1 VLTRVI
7 RIQLVLFTV
16 LTVIALVAL
25 GWYYLALPQLVGIGQ
40 YTLYAD
46 LPASGGLY
54 ATGNVSYRGIQI
66 GKVTDVEPTEAG
78 ARATLRIGDQFKI
91 PVDASANVHSVSAIG
106 EQYLDLVSTGNP
118 GQYFSGGQTITT
130 GTVPSEVGPALDAAN
145 QGLAVL
151 PKDKISSVLDETAA
165 AVGGLG
171 PALQHLVDSTTN
183 IASDFKNNLSPVNDI
198 VQNSG
203 PLLNSQVSSGD
214 AIERWARNLN
224 VIGAQVAG
232 QDQAL
237 RSGLQQAGPTLDAVT
252 AVFGNVR
259 EALPQT
265 LANLAIVIDLLKRYH
280 KGLEQTLVAFPQG
293 VAAAQMGTIV
303 PGQGLLHFVLGPI
316 LVGTAASLGATAL
329 FGGLAGA
336 AALIPGAAGLGL
348 LGLTIPPGSGTDL
361 NLPPPCLTGFLPA
374 SQWRSPADTSMAAL
388 PTGLY
393 CKIPQDFQGNDVR
406 GARNYPCADVPGKR
420 AASPRE
426 CRSDQPYVPL
436 GTNPWYGDP
445 NQIRNCPAPAA
456 RCDQPVDPG
465 KVIPAPSINNGT
477 NPMPADRLPQP
488 PGPTSDELS
497 TPGMGT
503 VQCSGQQP
511 NPCVYTPASG
521 PAAIY
526 SPQSGEVI
534 APDGS
539 RFTITNSTPSD
550 DEWKE
555 MLAPAGSPP

>member
-1 VLTRVI
+1 MPISRLI
-7 RIQLVLFTV
+7 RIQLIVFTIGALFVLAV
-16 LTVIALVAL
+16 LGL
-25 GWYYLALPQLVGIGQ
+25 YYLSLPALVGIGQ

-54 ATGNVSYRGIQI
+54 ATANVTYRGIQI
-66 GKVTDVEPTEAG
+66 GRVTNVEPTERG
-78 ARATLRIGDQFKI
+78 ARATMSISDRYKI

-118 GQYFSGGQTITT
+118 GQYFAPGQTITT
-130 GTVPSEVGPALDAAN
+130 GTVPDEVGPAIDAAN
-145 QGLAVL
+145 RGLAVL
-151 PKDKISSVLDETAA
+151 PKEKISSLLDETAT

-183 IASDFKNNLSPVNDI
+183 IAGDFKNNLSPINDI
-198 VQNSG
+198 VQNSA
-203 PLLNSQVSSGD
+203 PILDSQVTSGD

-224 VIGAQVAG
+224 IIGAQVAG

-237 RSGLQQAGPTLDAVT
+237 RSGLQQAAPSLDAVT

-265 LANLAIVIDLLKRYH
+265 LANLEIVLDMLKRYH
-280 KGLEQTLVAFPQG
+280 KGIEQVLVAYPQATAVAEMATIFPG
-293 VAAAQMGTIV
+293 E
-303 PGQGLLHFVLGPI
+303 GLLHFATLGSAVLGI
-316 LVGTAASLGATAL
+316 AGSLGL
-329 FGGLAGA
+329 SGLGSVTG
-336 AALIPGAAGLGL
+336 LIPLAAIL
-348 LGLTIPPGSGTDL
+348 PPGFGTSI
-361 NLPPPCLTGFLPA
+361 NLPPPCFTGFLPA
-374 SQWRSPADTSMAAL
+374 SQWRSPADISMAPL

-393 CKIPQDFQGNDVR
+393 CRIPKDYPGNDVR
-406 GARNYPCADVPGKR
+406 GARNYPCVDVPGKR

-426 CRSDQPYVPL
+426 CRSDAPYVPL

-445 NQIRNCPAPAA
+445 NRIRNCPAPAA

-465 KVIPAPSINNGT
+465 KVIPAPTVNNGA
-477 NPMPADRLPQP
+477 NPLPADRLPQP
-488 PGPTSDELS
+488 PAPTSDELS
-497 TPGMGT
+497 PPGLGT

-539 RFTITNSTPSD
+539 RFTVTNSSKTGD
-550 DEWKE
+550 DGWKE
-555 MLAPAGSPP
+555 MLAPAG